1 MVSDTGSI
9 IPSKPVIARRNSAA
23 SNRHNGNNNNNN
35 NTNNHH
41 NNIDPLLLDS
51 TSTSSI
57 SRGYG
62 LTNNNTNSNNNDLID
77 YELANSI
84 DYSENLFDTDRSGGK
99 YDTVPNIRNS
109 AKNRRKLEKIF
120 SISSNNKKSSDE
132 SNSNSYLSKLRAD
145 KQSSNSESTTAR
157 NYSPSNPESGFFSIS
172 DVDYGE
178 NNRFIKQHQQQQ
190 LKSNSSN
197 ISSYSSSSSRR
208 LDVITGTNSCN
219 SAPAV
224 NSSHLKSSSSLID
237 VVVCTPSPPLR
248 AQSTNTHQTHNHHN
262 GNYYG
267 QESFIFPPRKPVLI
281 KKSPSQTNLDASKSQ
296 QPQGQQSTSN
306 LINGGSNSNN
316 NNNLEYNP
324 LAGVSF
330 KQTHASDVEIV
341 GVRLA
346 AQNNEPNINAKKKN
360 SLKSWHQFFYFRYLF
375 FYNLA
380 DCLIIFEISKLL
392 VIYKSEY

>member
-1 MVSDTGSI
+1 M
-9 IPSKPVIARRNSAA
+9 IARRNSAA
-23 SNRHNGNNNNNN
+23 SNRHNGNNS
-35 NTNNHH
+35 NNHH
-41 NNIDPLLLDS
+41 NNINHNIDPLLLDS

-62 LTNNNTNSNNNDLID
+62 LTNNTNSNNNDLID

-145 KQSSNSESTTAR
+145 KQSNSESTTAR

-197 ISSYSSSSSRR
+197 ISSYSSISRR
-208 LDVITGTNSCN
+208 LDVTGTNSCN

-248 AQSTNTHQTHNHHN
+248 AQSTNTHQTHHN
-262 GNYYG
+262 GNYYD
-267 QESFIFPPRKPVLI
+267 QESLIFPPRKPVLI
-281 KKSPSQTNLDASKSQ
+281 KKSPSQTNLDASKS

-360 SLKSWHQFFYFRYLF
+360 SLKSWPLF
-375 FYNLA
+375 FSLF
-380 DCLIIFEISKLL
+380 L
-392 VIYKSEY
+392 